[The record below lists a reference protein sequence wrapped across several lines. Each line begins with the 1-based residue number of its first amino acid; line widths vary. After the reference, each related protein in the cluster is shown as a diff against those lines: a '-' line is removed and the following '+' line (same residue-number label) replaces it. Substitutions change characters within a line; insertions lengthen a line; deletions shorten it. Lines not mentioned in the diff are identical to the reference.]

1 MTPGNG
7 SPQTPPATL
16 AGLHAEVAG
25 LREQVSQL
33 RGRVE
38 AADTTSERASHIADW
53 TAARAQIRTTL
64 LGVDP
69 PDLFSGVDPHVPLAL
84 LPVRLETRFGDPG
97 SDVLR
102 VRIFPDDLHVD
113 GHDAQLT
120 ETEARLGAALWAAPA
135 DILASGEA
143 PPAATPDPN
152 APDGRRARWTGLVRV
167 LGGPRAAWAARA
179 TRPAQAADGGP
190 APAPSTKTQ
199 AYVRP
204 AVARGLPDRW
214 LVRAYVAEK
223 VVGEAWTAPVGVDL
237 HMAPD
242 PQAVPG
248 PQDATADL
256 PVVDPEL
263 RWLLDYAAAES
274 AGMAVDV
281 PLPAGT
287 DSLDRVVAVGVRAST
302 GTADAASELAG
313 LLTAHRYTDRLGFLS
328 AGSPTANSPDARSA
342 DDRHVD
348 PDALWQQEFGA
359 PAGAGTAASILAT
372 ALGLPA
378 GILDGSPGSDDG
390 GDRRAEA
397 MQTAL
402 WAATWGYYLGE
413 LLDASALGTIEIDR
427 IRAHYLRFVRG
438 RGTLPTLRVGR
449 QPYGVLPLLPLA
461 DWSTDGASDVVD
473 ALARLLTRVRPLWQ
487 YGVGRPV
494 TSSVGPDFDAA
505 FTKVMSTDATARS
518 YAIRS
523 AIADRTFDSSI
534 FTGVDT
540 QPGNGVI
547 DALVGGLLGL
557 RNNPL
562 ILEVFSPTAQPVR
575 APLVVDPTDP
585 TPDATVQA
593 AIRNLR
599 ASNPMLVM
607 TILTWLKPTPE
618 GPATLLHTLLR
629 RSLLIEYAAA
639 GMSLTGAFAPRPTP
653 ARAIAATAPPPP
665 AANQRAPRAAPPV
678 AGGLLAAEARVPTSM
693 LFGLSPSPAGGFTPV
708 LSLPAAIA
716 TPAVAVTG
724 GIAAG
729 EWLWRNAA
737 EHAELRRNLDET
749 LAALDVLATLSAAEV
764 ELLLKE
770 ALDLATH
777 RWTAWAESVATDKL
791 ARLRTTAPT
800 GVTLGGWGVVE
811 RVSRRPRT
819 AVDAALALGAT
830 AGPLW
835 EDTRPGGF
843 VHAPSTAQAATAAV
857 LRAAH
862 LAHGGESD
870 PTCAIDLSSAPARVA
885 IRLAAGIRAGQELG
899 ALLGYELERD
909 LHERSADVLIAPLRA
924 FAPRWQ
930 AGGTFVEGEPEESV
944 SPSAVVDGLTV
955 ANTDP
960 AAVAQ
965 AVLPGAGGAS
975 PNLAAALA
983 GALEQL
989 RGHRHALADLL
1000 TAETV
1005 HQTLAGNAARAG
1017 AALDAAHRGGL
1028 PPQEFDVLRTPRG
1041 GASLTCRVGVL
1052 LPPGDGALA
1061 GGWPQS
1067 SRGAADSACG
1077 AWLAS
1082 VLPPRSRVRVRIA
1095 NGAGAVTDAELPA
1108 GALLGPLDV
1117 VLDRPEVVR
1126 TRIELTLA
1134 LGAKVLPGRDA
1145 AWTPDTVGLEELLTV
1160 ACELREAL
1168 AARPLR
1174 RTDLLTAGASAG
1186 AVDERDVADLADR
1199 LAAARAGVQA
1209 AADRVAAA
1217 SAPLQAALPGLVA
1230 SGTPA
1235 ASSAHVASGS
1245 PAAGGLG
1252 PAVGSARA
1260 ALGAALAQG
1269 VVLQLPDA
1277 ATPSDHLA
1285 ALEVAAA
1292 ELARRL
1298 ALPAPAP
1305 GASADDLSAALKG
1318 LLGAGQ
1324 PALARVLIDAEAAA
1338 AAGPGLA
1345 AGEGFLAA
1353 DAELAADWLQDV
1365 AAVRA
1370 ASGRLVAALDGCEAL
1385 TAGVG
1390 LSGGWRIVEASGDSE
1405 AWTATLGAAEL
1416 ASRGAVAT
1424 VVLWT
1429 EGSVELA
1436 AGSSLSGLLIDEW
1449 VEVVPQPTASTSIA
1463 YQAEAPSARA
1473 PQAIL
1478 LGVAPDVATGWN
1490 VETVVD
1496 LVREAIDLA
1505 KLRTVDAETGAWFG
1519 RMLPAVLLPDGDSS
1533 DVIAAPALPLIQIDA
1548 SLLEI
1553 MHAKAKRLG

>member
-1 MTPGNG
+1 MTPADG
-7 SPQTPPATL
+7 SPQPPPAAL

-33 RGRVE
+33 RDRVE
-38 AADTTSERASHIADW
+38 SADTAPERAGQIANW
-53 TAARAQIRTTL
+53 TAARTQIRATL
-64 LGVDP
+64 LGIHP
-69 PDLFSGVDPHVPLAL
+69 PDLFSGLDPHVPLAL

-97 SDVLR
+97 TDVLR

-120 ETEARLGAALWAAPA
+120 ETEAQLGAALWTAPA
-135 DILASGEA
+135 DILASGEP
-143 PPAATPDPN
+143 PPAETPAPN
-152 APDGRRARWTGLVRV
+152 SPDGRRARWTALVRV
-167 LGGPRAAWAARA
+167 LGGPRAAWVAHA
-179 TRPAQAADGGP
+179 TRPVQTASGGP
-190 APAPSTKTQ
+190 APTPSTKSQ

-214 LVRAYVAEK
+214 LVRAYLADR
-223 VVGEAWTAPVGVDL
+223 VVGEAWTSPVGVDL

-248 PQDATADL
+248 PQDAGADL

-263 RWLLDYAAAES
+263 RWLLDYAAAVS

-302 GTADAASELAG
+302 STADAATELAS
-313 LLTAHRYTDRLGFLS
+313 LLTAHRYTDRLGFLP
-328 AGSPTANSPDARSA
+328 AGSPTSNNPDARSA
-342 DDRHVD
+342 EDRHVD

-413 LLDASALGTIEIDR
+413 LLDASALGTVEIDQ

-461 DWSTDGASDVVD
+461 RWSADGASHVVD
-473 ALARLLTRVRPLWQ
+473 SLARLLTRVRPLWQ

-494 TSSVGPDFDAA
+494 TTSEGPNFDAA

-523 AIADRTFDSSI
+523 AIADRTFDPSI

-540 QPGNGVI
+540 QPGNSII
-547 DALVGGLLGL
+547 DALIGSLLGL
-557 RNNPL
+557 GSNPL
-562 ILEVFSPTAQPVR
+562 ILDVFSPTAQPVR
-575 APLVVDPTDP
+575 APLVVDPSDP
-585 TPDATVQA
+585 TPDATVQG
-593 AIRNLR
+593 AIRGLR
-599 ASNPMLVM
+599 ASNPMLV
-607 TILTWLKPTPE
+607 LTVLAWLKPTPD

-639 GMSLTGAFAPRPTP
+639 GMSLTGEFLHPTP
-653 ARAIAATAPPPP
+653 LLAMAAAAPAPPAPASPP
-665 AANQRAPRAAPPV
+665 MAS
-678 AGGLLAAEARVPTSM
+678 GLLAAQARIPTSM
-693 LFGLSPSPAGGFTPV
+693 LFGLSPNPAGGFTPV
-708 LSLPAAIA
+708 LSLPSAIA
-716 TPAVAVTG
+716 TPAVIVTG
-724 GIAAG
+724 GMAAG

-737 EHAELRRNLDET
+737 EHAQLRRNLDDT
-749 LAALDVLATLSAAEV
+749 LAALDLLGTLSAAEV

-770 ALDLATH
+770 TLDLATH
-777 RWTAWAESVATDKL
+777 RWTAWAESVAADKL

-800 GVTLGGWGVVE
+800 GVALGGWGVVE
-811 RVSRRPRT
+811 RVTRRPRK
-819 AVDAALALGAT
+819 AVDSGLALGAS

-862 LAHGGESD
+862 LAHGGEND

-885 IRLAAGIRAGQELG
+885 VRVAAGIRAGQELG

-909 LHERSADVLIAPLRA
+909 LHERSADVLIARLRA
-924 FAPRWQ
+924 YAPRWL
-930 AGGTFVEGEPEESV
+930 AGGTFVEGDPEEIV
-944 SPSAVVDGLTV
+944 SPSAVVDGLAL
-955 ANTDP
+955 ANANP
-960 AAVAQ
+960 AAVAKT
-965 AVLPGAGGAS
+965 VLPGAGAAS

-983 GALEQL
+983 GALGRL
-989 RGHRHALADLL
+989 REHQHALADLL

-1005 HQTLAGNAARAG
+1005 HQTLSGNTARAG
-1017 AALDAAHRGGL
+1017 AVLDAAHRGGL

-1041 GASLTCRVGVL
+1041 GTTLTCRVGVL
-1052 LPPGDGALA
+1052 LPAGDGALP

-1067 SRGAADSACG
+1067 PRGNADPAC
-1077 AWLAS
+1077 ATWLAG
-1082 VLPPRSRVRVRIA
+1082 VLPPLSRVRMRIA
-1095 NGAGAVTDAELPA
+1095 DAGGAVTDAELPA
-1108 GALLGPLDV
+1108 GASLGPLDL
-1117 VLDRPEVVR
+1117 VLDRPEIVR
-1126 TRIELTLA
+1126 ARIQLA
-1134 LGAKVLPGRDA
+1134 LAPHAQIVPGRDP
-1145 AWTPDTVGLEELLTV
+1145 AWTPDTLGLEELLTV
-1160 ACELREAL
+1160 AGELREAL

-1186 AVDERDVADLADR
+1186 ASDERDVADLANR
-1199 LAAARAGVQA
+1199 LAAARAALQT

-1217 SAPLQAALPGLVA
+1217 SGLLQTAVGGL
-1230 SGTPA
+1230 
-1235 ASSAHVASGS
+1235 
-1245 PAAGGLG
+1245 AAGGST
-1252 PAVGSARA
+1252 PASSGLDPVLAGARA
-1260 ALGAALAQG
+1260 ALGAALALG
-1269 VVLQLPDA
+1269 LMLQLPDA
-1277 ATPSDHLA
+1277 ATPNDHLGALGA
-1285 ALEVAAA
+1285 ASA
-1292 ELARRL
+1292 ELGRRL
-1298 ALPAPAP
+1298 ALPASAP
-1305 GASADDLSAALKG
+1305 DASADDLSAALKG

-1324 PALARVLIDAEAAA
+1324 PALPRLLVDAEAAA

-1345 AGEGFLAA
+1345 TGDGFLAT
-1353 DAELAADWLQDV
+1353 DAELACDWLQNV
-1365 AAVRA
+1365 AGVRA
-1370 ASGRLVAALDGCEAL
+1370 ATGHLAAALHGCEAL
-1385 TAGVG
+1385 SAGVG
-1390 LSGGWRIVEASGDSE
+1390 LPGGWRIVEASGHSD

-1416 ASRGAVAT
+1416 AGRGPVAT
-1424 VVLWT
+1424 AVLWA
-1429 EGSVELA
+1429 EGNVNLA
-1436 AGSSLSGLLIDEW
+1436 AGSHISGLLVDEW
-1449 VEVVPQPTASTSIA
+1449 VEVVPQPVASTSIA

-1478 LGVAPDVATGWN
+1478 LGVAPDVAAGWD
-1490 VETVVD
+1490 VDTVVD
-1496 LVREAIDLA
+1496 LVREAVDLA
-1505 KLRTVDAETGAWFG
+1505 ALRTVDAETGAWFG

-1533 DVIAAPALPLIQIDA
+1533 DVIAAPALSLIQIDP

-1553 MHAKAKRLG
+1553 MHAKAKKLG